1 VQRTEVPAGLCK
13 QNCMII
19 VEECGRMLT
28 VSFVTTKQ
36 NTIATLIANMWPNEN
51 VCAQD
56 QRRQG
61 LQTEREKRGREKEGR
76 EGGR

>member
-1 VQRTEVPAGLCK
+1 
-13 QNCMII
+13 MII